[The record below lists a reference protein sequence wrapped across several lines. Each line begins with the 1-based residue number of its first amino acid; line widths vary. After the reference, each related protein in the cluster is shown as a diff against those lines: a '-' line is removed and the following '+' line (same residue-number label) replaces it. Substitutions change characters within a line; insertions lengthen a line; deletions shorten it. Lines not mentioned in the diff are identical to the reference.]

1 MSARLT
7 PKAIKLI
14 EGKNFAHVATIMPDG
29 SPQVTP
35 MWVDRDGGTILV
47 NTRIGRVK
55 QKNLARDPRVAISI
69 ADQSNSYDKVV
80 IRGHVVSQTTEGA
93 DEHIDKLA
101 KKYTGEDFASLR
113 TPGEKRIII
122 KVKPKYISD

>member
-1 MSARLT
+1 
-7 PKAIKLI
+7 
-14 EGKNFAHVATIMPDG
+14 
-29 SPQVTP
+29 

-69 ADQSNSYDKVV
+69 ADQSNPYDKVV

-101 KKYTGEDFASLR
+101 KKYTGEDFDSLR

>member
-69 ADQSNSYDKVV
+69 ADQSNPYDKVV

-101 KKYTGEDFASLR
+101 KKYTGEDFDSLR

>member
-1 MSARLT
+1 
-7 PKAIKLI
+7 
-14 EGKNFAHVATIMPDG
+14 MPDG

>member
-1 MSARLT
+1 LSARLT

-69 ADQSNSYDKVV
+69 ADQSNPYDKVV

-101 KKYTGEDFASLR
+101 KKYTGEDFDSLR